1 MIELDFKDLHKVAR
15 ELKKKGYCIEDALL
29 FIAAQ
34 IDKDIKD
41 GVNVE
46 TYKDSKSDRVIELA
60 MYASGRKK
68 K

>member
-15 ELKKKGYCIEDALL
+15 ELKKKGYCIEEALL

-34 IDKDIKD
+34 TDKDVKD

-46 TYKDSKSDRVIELA
+46 RYKDSKSDRIIELA
-60 MYASGRKK
+60 MYASGRRKK
-68 K
+68 